1 MKKSHCLECGNPFV
15 QYGNE
20 DVCPSC
26 DGAVDEHDERVSREL
41 ADPAVKARIEAG
53 LREKDAGKEPNAS

>member
-1 MKKSHCLECGNPFV
+1 MKMTHCYLCGKWFT
-15 QYGNE
+15 QYHPRE
-20 DVCPSC
+20 HTCPSC

-53 LREKDAGKEPNAS
+53 LREKDAGKEKLR

>member
-1 MKKSHCLECGNPFV
+1 MKMQKCLMCGLWFPAHDPR
-15 QYGNE
+15 QHTC
-20 DVCPSC
+20 DSC

-53 LREKDAGKEPNAS
+53 LREKDAGKEKLR